1 MIKFIVDIVITTII
15 GFGLGFLFL
24 LAQIHHFLRGIK
36 PHGLTITISLFISKL
51 FDKIGVVVKK
61 LIYLL

>member
-1 MIKFIVDIVITTII
+1 MIKFIVDIVISTII
-15 GFGLGFLFL
+15 GFGLGFLFF
-24 LAQIHHFLRGIK
+24 LAQIHRFLHGIK
-36 PHGLTITISLFISKL
+36 PNGFIITISLFISKL